1 MEVLLAP
8 LPLKIRMNVFICILV
23 QPSVWPLT
31 SVVNT
36 QKSQITG
43 PLPHVDLSQLV
54 QLKALLQALSWQLVP
69 SVSPE

>member
-8 LPLKIRMNVFICILV
+8 LPLKIRMNVFIYILV

-43 PLPHVDLSQLV
+43 LLPHGDLSQLV